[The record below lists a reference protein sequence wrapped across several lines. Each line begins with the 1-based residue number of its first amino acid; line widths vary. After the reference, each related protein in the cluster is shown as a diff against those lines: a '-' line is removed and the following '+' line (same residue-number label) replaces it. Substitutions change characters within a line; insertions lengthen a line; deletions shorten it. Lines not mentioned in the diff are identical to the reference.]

1 MAQPTVGTFTSRHM
15 SVVVKDGTGTP
26 ITATLGPGP
35 GDLTFGSLEEA
46 NTAAIKIL
54 NRGDFQEL
62 VYGEDNEIPF
72 SITCH
77 MVGDQTGESISDAVM
92 KTGNFASAVTKDPG
106 GVVYALDLVVT
117 GTRGA
122 VTAVY
127 TLSNCRLKLD
137 WSESLDGNKLSISG
151 VCYSG
156 CAIT

>member
-15 SVVVKDGTGTP
+15 SVVVKDGTATP

-77 MVGDQTGESISDAVM
+77 MVEIGRAHV
-92 KTGNFASAVTKDPG
+92 
-106 GVVYALDLVVT
+106 
-117 GTRGA
+117 
-122 VTAVY
+122 
-127 TLSNCRLKLD
+127 
-137 WSESLDGNKLSISG
+137 
-151 VCYSG
+151 
-156 CAIT
+156 

>member
-1 MAQPTVGTFTSRHM
+1 MSQPTVGQFTSRHM
-15 SVVVKDGTGTP
+15 TVTVKDGTGTP

-35 GDLTFGSLEEA
+35 GNLQFGSLEEA
-46 NTAAIKIL
+46 GTAAVKIL

-77 MVGDQTGESISDAVM
+77 MVGDQTGESITDAIN

-106 GVVYALDLVVT
+106 GVVYSLDLTLT

-122 VTAVY
+122 VSFVY
-127 TLSNCRLKLD
+127 TFSNCRLKYSF
-137 WSESLDGNKLSISG
+137 SESLDGNKLNITG
-151 VCYSG
+151 VCYGG
-156 CAIT
+156 CAVT